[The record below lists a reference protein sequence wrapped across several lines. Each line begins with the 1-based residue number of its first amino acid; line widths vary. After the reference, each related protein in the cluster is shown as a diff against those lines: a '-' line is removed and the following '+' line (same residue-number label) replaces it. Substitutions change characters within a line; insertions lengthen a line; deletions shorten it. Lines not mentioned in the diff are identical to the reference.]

1 MPQLTSTLLTPIHT
15 NQLNPTY
22 MMLPE
27 NLSLGSMRRDE
38 VDILAGWA
46 ADEGWNPGKADITI
60 AWDVD
65 REAFIALRRGSDL
78 VGSGTIFSYGG
89 LFGFMGLFIVR
100 RDLRGDGFGR
110 QLWRYL
116 LERLQ
121 ARLAPG
127 ASIGMDGG
135 FAMVPFYERSGFV
148 FAHKDLRFEGIARG
162 TIDAEVQQLDLSTF
176 DIVDRFDR
184 AHVPA
189 PRTSFLQRWMFQ
201 AGAYAVGLFEK
212 DELAGYGIARPAR
225 TGYKIGP
232 LFAARPDIAERLVM
246 SLMAQIAGEQVQ
258 LDVPEPNQAGIRLAL
273 RLGFREVFGCAR
285 MYHGAVPNSPIGSI
299 FGVTSFEFGQ

>member
-1 MPQLTSTLLTPIHT
+1 MTPA
-15 NQLNPTY
+15 
-22 MMLPE
+22 

-60 AWDVD
+60 AWDID
-65 REAFIALRRGSDL
+65 REAFIALRKGSEL
-78 VGSGTIFSYGG
+78 VGSGTIFSYGV

-100 RDLRGDGFGR
+100 RDLRGDGLGR

-121 ARLAPG
+121 DRLAPG
-127 ASIGMDGG
+127 ASIGMDGV
-135 FAMVPFYERSGFV
+135 FAMVSSYERSGFV
-148 FAHKDLRFEGIARG
+148 FAHKDLRFEGIAKG
-162 TIDAEVQQLDLSTF
+162 TIDSEVQQLDLSTF
-176 DIVDRFDR
+176 AIVDRFDR

-212 DELAGYGIARPAR
+212 DELVGYGIARPAR

-232 LFAARPDIAERLVM
+232 LFAARADIAERLVM
-246 SLMAQIAGEQVQ
+246 NLMAQIAGEQVQ
-258 LDVPEPNQAGIRLAL
+258 LDVPEPNQAGIGLAL
-273 RLGFREVFGCAR
+273 KLGLREVFGCAR
-285 MYHGAVPNSPIGSI
+285 IY
-299 FGVTSFEFGQ
+299 